1 MVRAARRY
9 GAGVLNPVGVAR
21 HVAVGASIAAGPV
34 LVLVGLIGGGV
45 HDERFDAKQV
55 VVTPA
60 GDGVRIRETVDQ
72 DFGTNERHGY
82 ERLIPNDFGVPL
94 DVQASSPDAPD
105 MFSVDVF
112 SDETRVRIGDPDT
125 TIDGQHRYVVSYT
138 LPDAQLSTGRL
149 ALDIIGTDEVLETG
163 RFEVVLSGFQL
174 SQPTCNVGSFGA
186 VGGCQLVQ
194 DGPLYRVVVEP
205 LAAGQGITIGGVV
218 DATSQPA
225 DVPEPAPVERRTS
238 NPLPLAGAVTAL
250 GAAAGLGGFRLARRL
265 GRNEIGD
272 GGAADAAYGAPG
284 GPTRLVSDKEL
295 ATMSTT
301 EFEPPRGI
309 RPWHG
314 AILLNERIDSDSV
327 SAWFSDQIALG
338 VLALTADEP
347 QVMTAGPN
355 FATADPATKQRVD
368 TLLGGMGSLVMGKYQ
383 PTLADAWRD
392 VELEQRSAVKASG
405 WWTKFAPGTPPSFPF
420 GVVAAVGVGI
430 VAVVIAAFLGFL
442 RSWPVALAIG
452 VLVPAL
458 AAASA
463 YRRLLP
469 QRSAAGSALALRA
482 ESFRRFLQAS
492 EGSHVEWA
500 WRHGLL
506 REYSAWAVALGAAGA
521 WQRAVAASAV
531 PPTDIALQTAPLL
544 LYSHMGSWSHT
555 RTAPAPTSSGGSGG
569 GSSGF
574 SGFSGGSVGGGG
586 GGGSSGSW

>member
-1 MVRAARRY
+1 M
-9 GAGVLNPVGVAR
+9 LNPVGVAR
-21 HVAVGASIAAGPV
+21 HVAVGASIAAAPV

-45 HDERFDAKQV
+45 HGERFDAKQV

-72 DFGTNERHGY
+72 DFGTNDRHGY
-82 ERLIPNDFGVPL
+82 QRLIPTDFGEPTDIV
-94 DVQASSPDAPD
+94 ASSPDAPD
-105 MFSVDVF
+105 FVSATTGF
-112 SDETRVRIGDPDT
+112 GITRLRIGDPDT
-125 TIDGQHRYVVSYT
+125 VVDGQHRYVLSYT
-138 LPDAQLSTGRL
+138 LPEARLSSGML
-149 ALDIIGTDEVLETG
+149 ALDIIGTDEELETG
-163 RFEVVLSGFQL
+163 RFEVVLAGFEL
-174 SQPTCNVGSFGA
+174 SAPTCNVGDEGD
-186 VGGCQLVQ
+186 VGGCTLTR
-194 DGPLYRVVVEP
+194 DGDVYRAVIEP
-205 LAAGQGITIGGVV
+205 LAAGHGVTVGGTIIS
-218 DATSQPA
+218 TSVPA
-225 DVPEPAPVERRTS
+225 EVPIPDQVPRRS
-238 NPLPLAGAVTAL
+238 VPLPLAAGAAAL
-250 GAAAGLGGFRLARRL
+250 GAAAGFGGFRLARRL

-314 AILLNERIDSDSV
+314 AILLNERIDSTSV

-338 VLALTADEP
+338 VLSLTADEP

-355 FATADPATKQRVD
+355 FATADPATKQRID
-368 TLLGGMGSLVMGKYQ
+368 TLLGGMGSLTLGTYQ
-383 PTLADAWRD
+383 STLADAWRE
-392 VELEQRSAVKASG
+392 VEQEQRTMVKASG

-420 GVVAAVGVGI
+420 GVVAVVGFGI
-430 VAVVIAAFLGFL
+430 IAVVIAAFLGYL

-452 VLVPAL
+452 ALVPAV

-463 YRRLLP
+463 YRKLLP

-500 WRHGLL
+500 WQHGLL
-506 REYSAWAVALGAAGA
+506 REYSAWAVALGAAAA

-544 LYSHMGSWSHT
+544 LYSHMGAWSQTH
-555 RTAPAPTSSGGSGG
+555 TAPAPTSTGGGSGG